1 MRHGCVIDDGGDDEQ
16 LKHAYESGCIEYLGL
31 VATRMSSE
39 RVKNEQ
45 VAQQMGETPVVVRSL
60 PHCGLIFAC

>member
-1 MRHGCVIDDGGDDEQ
+1 MRHGRVIDDGGDDEQ
-16 LKHAYESGCIEYLGL
+16 LKHAYEHGCIAYLGL

-45 VAQQMGETPVVVRSL
+45 GAQQNGRDPCCSEISSPL
-60 PHCGLIFAC
+60 QA